1 MPNSKTFQNQMLLSS
16 GFFLCKKNPEFNKFG
31 ILDTIYLVFI
41 YFKEVLICFELEFLL
56 VRLVLL
62 PHLSNRRC

>member
-1 MPNSKTFQNQMLLSS
+1 MLPTS
-16 GFFLCKKNPEFNKFG
+16 GFFMPKKNPEFNKFG

-41 YFKEVLICFELEFLL
+41 YFNEVLICFELELL
-56 VRLVLL
+56 RLALLDYLL